1 MEDMIWRMPK
11 IDLHCHL
18 DGSLPLDSVRKI
30 TGREVAAEELQA
42 EDQCRDLAEYLKK
55 FDIPIACLK
64 TAEALKTAAR
74 EFLLDAAKENICY
87 IETRFAP
94 LHSAG
99 EGLSAS
105 QAVEAVLEGLAE
117 AEKICHVRYGL
128 ILCAMRHHRQ
138 EDSLAMLKECREF
151 LGEGVC
157 AADLAG
163 DEASW
168 PMKNYREMFREVKK
182 MGYSFTIHAGECGNA
197 ENIKDAVECGASR
210 IGHGIA
216 MRGRP
221 DIQKLCASRRI
232 GIEMCPISNL
242 QTRAASSPE
251 DYPLREFMDAGLLV
265 TLNTDNRTVSRT
277 SITREMEFARNCC
290 GVTEEELVRLQ
301 ENAVDAAFADD
312 AVKHELWKLWNH

>member
-1 MEDMIWRMPK
+1 MEDAVRLMPK

-18 DGSLPLDSVRKI
+18 DGSLTLERVRKI
-30 TGREVAAEELQA
+30 TGRNVAPEELQA
-42 EDQCRDLAEYLKK
+42 DDRCRDLAEYLKK

-64 TAEALKTAAR
+64 TAEALRIAAR
-74 EFLLDAAKENICY
+74 DFLLDAAKENICY

-99 EGLSAS
+99 EGLNSR
-105 QAVEAVLEGLAE
+105 QAVESVLEGLAE
-117 AEKICHVRYGL
+117 AEKICHVRYGV
-128 ILCAMRHHRQ
+128 IVCAMRHHRQ
-138 EDSLAMLKECREF
+138 EDSLAMFRTCREY

-168 PMKNYREMFREVKK
+168 PMENYRALFQEVKK
-182 MGYSFTIHAGECGNA
+182 LDFPFTIHAGECGNA
-197 ENIKDAVECGASR
+197 ENIREAVECGAAR

-216 MRGRP
+216 MSGRA
-221 DIQKLCASRRI
+221 DIQKLCAERGV

-242 QTRAASSPE
+242 QTRAAKSP
-251 DYPLREFMDAGLLV
+251 DHYPLREFLDAGLKV

-277 SITREMEFARNCC
+277 SITREMEFARKYC
-290 GVTEEELVRLQ
+290 GVTDEELLRLEQ
-301 ENAVDAAFADD
+301 NAADLAFADD
-312 AVKHELWKLWNH
+312 SVKHELWKLWNH